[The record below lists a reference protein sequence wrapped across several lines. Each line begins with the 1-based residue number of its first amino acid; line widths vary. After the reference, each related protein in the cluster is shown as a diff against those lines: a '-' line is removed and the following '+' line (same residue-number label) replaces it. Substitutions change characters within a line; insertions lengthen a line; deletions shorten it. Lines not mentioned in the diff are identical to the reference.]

1 MYSAL
6 LHVSSAGGGSIG
18 HVINQHIVSDIL
30 VGVFIA
36 LCLFGLYYRLIL
48 VPASERQTSQG
59 SPPPGNTGN

>member
-6 LHVSSAGGGSIG
+6 LHVSSDAGGSVG
-18 HVINQHIVSDIL
+18 HVISEHVVSDIL

-48 VPASERQTSQG
+48 VPASKRTTSQR